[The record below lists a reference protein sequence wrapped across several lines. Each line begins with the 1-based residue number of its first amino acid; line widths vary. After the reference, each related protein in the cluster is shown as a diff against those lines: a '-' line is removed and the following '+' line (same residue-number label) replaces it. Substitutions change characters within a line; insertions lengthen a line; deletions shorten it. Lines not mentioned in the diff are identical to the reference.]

1 MTIKSNKKIV
11 KIELTFAE
19 SHPLTENS
27 IVNDGTMDYTT
38 GVWTGELNEFV
49 LTNTAS
55 AQARLLSIKVTYAE

>member
-1 MTIKSNKKIV
+1 
-11 KIELTFAE
+11 
-19 SHPLTENS
+19 
-27 IVNDGTMDYTT
+27 MDYTT